1 MGKIIYMCVKKWTTD
16 KQGKMSGYPAPNA
29 ENKDILKGGFQSPLN
44 NEVFSPLAFKPLSV
58 TRIKLF

>member
-1 MGKIIYMCVKKWTTD
+1 
-16 KQGKMSGYPAPNA
+16 MSVYAAPNA
-29 ENKDILKGGFQSPLN
+29 ENRDILKGGFQSPLN